1 VKKTGKSLPLPLPLP
16 AFNKGFTLIELLIVI
31 TIIGMM
37 FSVALPISYSMYERY
52 QSSLEAEKILA
63 LVSSLR
69 LEAFLHG
76 QERLLEAKDGKLF
89 VNGSEAGE
97 YKGIFI
103 QIDQPINFYKTGMTS
118 GGEIK
123 IYAGNNTFVIEVQ
136 APLGSLTMKTA

>member
-1 VKKTGKSLPLPLPLP
+1 MGNRRWAKD
-16 AFNKGFTLIELLIVI
+16 KGFTLIELLIVI

-52 QSSLEAEKILA
+52 QASLEAEKILT

-69 LEAFLHG
+69 LDAFMSG
-76 QERLLEAKDGKLF
+76 QERLLEAKDGKMF

-97 YKGIFI
+97 FKDIFI

-123 IYAGNNTFVIEVQ
+123 IYAGNNTFVVEVQ
-136 APLGSLTMKTA
+136 APMGSITMKTA